1 MKKSRIQTMHPFK
14 LGAIILRVE
23 LTGTISEFYPD
34 EV

>member
-1 MKKSRIQTMHPFK
+1 MHALPFK
-14 LGAIILRVE
+14 LGDIILCVK